1 VGSLKQSAPPGG
13 ALFDSARA
21 VVLKISHRC
30 AVRNDKHA
38 IRNDNRNRSKGKEFM
53 LNLID
58 TYHPQNQVDHR
69 TSKNET
75 ELRREFLDKFS
86 RPGLR
91 RSQRKGLRQKELQ
104 EMDKQVIQ
112 R

>member
-30 AVRNDKHA
+30 AVRND
-38 IRNDNRNRSKGKEFM
+38 NRYRSKGKEFM

-91 RSQRKGLRQKELQ
+91 RSQRKGLRQKELR